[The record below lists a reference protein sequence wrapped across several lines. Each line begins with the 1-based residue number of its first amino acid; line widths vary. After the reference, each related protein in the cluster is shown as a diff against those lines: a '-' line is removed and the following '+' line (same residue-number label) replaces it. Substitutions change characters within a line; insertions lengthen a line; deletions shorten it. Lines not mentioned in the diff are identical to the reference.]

1 MKIDIEG
8 YECKVWEVLNRNKS
22 QTPLQALQPDILHNQ
37 VGKFIP
43 YIFIEWI
50 HLPQNKVTCANFTR
64 WVANF
69 VSGGYI
75 PVDPGES
82 V

>member
-8 YECKVWEVLNRNKS
+8 VLEVLILNKS
-22 QTPLQALQPDILHNQ
+22 QTSLQALQPDILHNQ

-50 HLPQNKVTCANFTR
+50 HLPQNKVTCANFTQ